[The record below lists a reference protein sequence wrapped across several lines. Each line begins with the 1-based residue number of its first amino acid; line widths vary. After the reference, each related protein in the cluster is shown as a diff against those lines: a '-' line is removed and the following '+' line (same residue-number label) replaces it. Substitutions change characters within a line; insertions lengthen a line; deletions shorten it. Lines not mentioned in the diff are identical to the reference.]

1 MKETSDL
8 IELEA
13 EKNLARS
20 VLKVPS
26 EERLLLIES
35 GWTSRVYLA
44 RQGELVCKF
53 PRYQDVKKEYEVE
66 IEILRALASVDLP
79 VQVPEVLEVGNDY
92 RYLAY
97 YGVKGDVL
105 KFQNI
110 ESDDK
115 KLIGQAIGRFI
126 KTLREKNLRMGH
138 DMALDKEISEYL
150 EKYELGK
157 PHWARV
163 LSIEEY
169 EALDNFMTGEYE
181 IRMKSLGFKGECS
194 HGDLGFWNI
203 LFDKESGSIRVI
215 DFGDYGIYDE
225 SIDFVGLRD
234 PEILNEALE
243 PFGDT
248 EELRAKIHLRQS
260 LLPVLEMPYYA
271 SKSLENE
278 IVQLTDALRKGLL
291 SELKTALEAKND

>member
-8 IELEA
+8 NELEA

-20 VLKVPS
+20 ILKVPS
-26 EERLLLIES
+26 GEELYIIES

-53 PRYQDVKKEYEVE
+53 PRYQEVKKEYEVE
-66 IEILRALASVDLP
+66 IEILRALASVELP
-79 VQVPEVLEVGNDY
+79 VQVPEVLEVGNDF

-97 YGVKGDVL
+97 HGVKGDVL

-110 ESDDK
+110 GKGDK
-115 KLIGQAIGRFI
+115 KLIGQAIGQFI
-126 KTLREKNLRMGH
+126 KALREQTLRMGH
-138 DMALDKEISEYL
+138 DLKLDKEISEHL

-157 PHWARV
+157 SQWERV
-163 LSIEEY
+163 LSKEEFEILQRFMTCEY
-169 EALDNFMTGEYE
+169 EN
-181 IRMKSLGFKGECS
+181 RMRSLGFRAECS

-203 LFDKESGSIRVI
+203 LFDKESGSIGVI

-234 PEILNEALE
+234 PEMLNEALE
-243 PFGDT
+243 LFSGS

-271 SKSLENE
+271 GKSLESE
-278 IVQLTDALRKGLL
+278 IVQITGALRKGLL